1 MNNFWVYL
9 GYGFTILLFI
19 AVFIFVC
26 VGIFLCVD
34 HYYED
39 KEKPGEWVREGF
51 TDEEVKQICD
61 EARKKAK
68 QNDQSHA

>member
-1 MNNFWVYL
+1 MNFWVYL
-9 GYGFTILLFI
+9 GFGIVTLLIIVVVIF
-19 AVFIFVC
+19 VFI
-26 VGIFLCVD
+26 GIFLCIEQ
-34 HYYED
+34 YYKD

-61 EARKKAK
+61 EARKKVK